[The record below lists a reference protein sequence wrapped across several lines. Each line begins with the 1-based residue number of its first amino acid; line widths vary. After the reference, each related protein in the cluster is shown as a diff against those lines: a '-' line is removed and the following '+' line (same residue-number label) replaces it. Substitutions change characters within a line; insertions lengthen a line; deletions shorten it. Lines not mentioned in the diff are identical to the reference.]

1 MNDEIKLARGQIW
14 YLKFNDAVGSEEAV
28 GRPAIIVSSY
38 ANVDTLDIVTVVYL
52 TTKPKRGGTAVEIN
66 SSKARSWAMCNQIY
80 TVDKSRLLSLMGEAS
95 AAEMERVNL
104 ALRKVLVLPTKM
116 TDEEKADIAK
126 IGELEDKIAELEVE
140 LAVQKRVY
148 EKALDRLAEF
158 KFVKD
163 APMIPKVEKNGLP
176 VIPTDVRKLEEKFA
190 EYDKKLA
197 AEPEQMTLNLEPLK
211 KIAAVEEP
219 KPKATRKPRVKKAE
233 PAPKKA
239 NVNTDDADTLA
250 TKTGMAIEMA
260 NRIVEMREKYGGYD
274 KLANLCIVPGIGK
287 VFMEKYT
294 AMLEV

>member
-1 MNDEIKLARGQIW
+1 MIGTERIERGQVW
-14 YLKFNDAVGSEEAV
+14 YIDFEGDQNFGYELKS
-28 GRPAIIVSSY
+28 GRPHIIVSSREGCLGSRVLQCVPLTTSEKNNEVVVELVTPRRKSWALCNQVKTY
-38 ANVDTLDIVTVVYL
+38 DRQRLSSYMCRLSSQEMEKIDATLMRVFGFDIV
-52 TTKPKRGGTAVEIN
+52 GG
-66 SSKARSWAMCNQIY
+66 C
-80 TVDKSRLLSLMGEAS
+80 
-95 AAEMERVNL
+95 
-104 ALRKVLVLPTKM
+104 
-116 TDEEKADIAK
+116 DEELLRLRLENDI
-126 IGELEDKIAELEVE
+126 L
-140 LAVQKRVY
+140 KRTY
-148 EKALDRLAEF
+148 EKAVEMLSEF

-233 PAPKKA
+233 PTPKKA

-250 TKTGMAIEMA
+250 AKTGMAIEMA

-287 VFMEKYT
+287 VFMEMYT